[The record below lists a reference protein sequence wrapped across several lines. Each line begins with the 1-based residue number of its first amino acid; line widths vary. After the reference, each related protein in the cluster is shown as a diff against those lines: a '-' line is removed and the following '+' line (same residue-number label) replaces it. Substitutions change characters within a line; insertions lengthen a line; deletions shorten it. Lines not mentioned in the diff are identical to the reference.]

1 MVEYAMLTASA
12 AKQVIGSW
20 MAKVNVEV
28 AVVGGALLLLVWLVY
43 RAFVVRR

>member
-20 MAKVNVEV
+20 MAKVNIEV
-28 AVVGGALLLLVWLVY
+28 VAVGGAVLLLLWLVY